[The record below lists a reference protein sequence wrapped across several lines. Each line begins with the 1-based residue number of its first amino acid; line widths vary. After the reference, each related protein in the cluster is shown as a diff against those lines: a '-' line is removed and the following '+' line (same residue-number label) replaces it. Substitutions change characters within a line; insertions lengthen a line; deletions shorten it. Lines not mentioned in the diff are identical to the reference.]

1 MILREEAES
10 ALEDPRL
17 VVTVIRVKVENGP
30 VDDILVTEI
39 LVFVILLV
47 LDEMSEVVERLRCEV
62 VTMFKVVRDDTSE
75 VLNALSDDSIVVLV
89 INVGDVSGNDGELLV
104 AIDEIEELPIVIVE
118 VETEKPL
125 VVIVWDAT
133 EGLLVAVAEVI
144 NDDGTGLFNAVPDE
158 VKGDEMGLF
167 ITVPGDIKDD
177 ETGLFI
183 TVSGD
188 VKDGI

>member
-62 VTMFKVVRDDTSE
+62 VTMFKVVRDDESE

-158 VKGDEMGLF
+158 VKGDETGLF